1 MRAEFEMTKKQ
12 MEGYQKL
19 ISKDNNIRWVWFGG
33 GAWWWKTYLWVF
45 WIWSMCM
52 EYPWTRR
59 FFARKTLKALRSTTF
74 MSYQKMC
81 EDMWLP
87 ILQRWHLNWGDQVI
101 RFYNKSEIV
110 LVDAAPVSSDPLYLS
125 LWWWEYTG
133 WMIEESNELEK
144 NGVDT
149 LYTRIWRRKNDEYW
163 IPPRIL
169 ETFNPDKWHIYHR
182 YYKPRKDWKDWSNW
196 LFFVK
201 SLATDNPMIS
211 PEYIKNLEKSPMI
224 IKERLLYW
232 NFDYDDTPGRLYD
245 YDSLMN
251 FDKNSQTNGKK
262 WITCDVARSGRDTS
276 IIYLWDWWHIKKRIT
291 FETNTTTELS
301 KKIIEIAQQEW
312 ITMSDVMA
320 DEVGVWWW
328 VVDETWC
335 LGFISNASIYNKVD
349 SEWKEVLDDNYK
361 PVQQN
366 YSTLFDQCCF
376 EMAIYINNNIIS
388 SYEYD
393 TMLIEELDIML
404 EIIKDGKR
412 KIISKDERKKKLWRS
427 PDRADCFV
435 MRRALMYKQ
444 MTKSKNQLWS
454 MAI

>member
-59 FFARKTLKALRSTTF
+59 FFARKTLKALRSTTY

-87 ILQRWHLNWGDQVI
+87 MLQRWHLNWGDQVI

-232 NFDYDDTPGRLYD
+232 NFDYDDTLWRLYD
-245 YDSLMN
+245 YNKILDLATN
-251 FDKNSQTNGKK
+251 QRQNGKRY
-262 WITCDVARSGRDTS
+262 ITCDPARLWKDKCIIRVRDWREE
-276 IIYLWDWWHIKKRIT
+276 IDKVIYAKCTL
-291 FETNTTTELS
+291 
-301 KKIIEIAQQEW
+301 
-312 ITMSDVMA
+312 
-320 DEVGVWWW
+320 DEVQDKIKELCQRYIIPMSNVI
-328 VVDETWC
+328 VDMDWLWAGIVDNIKC
-335 LGFISNASIYNKVD
+335 KWFSNGWSPIDIRTSKQKYDGIPKP
-349 SEWKEVLDDNYK
+349 NYGNLK
-361 PVQQN
+361 
-366 YSTLFDQCCF
+366 DQCSF
-376 EMAIYINNNIIS
+376 GIAKYINEWYIRLTNLNDDLIS
-388 SYEYD
+388 
-393 TMLIEELDIML
+393 ELDNIVQVW
-404 EIIKDGKR
+404 IWADKPQ
-412 KIISKDERKKKLWRS
+412 KIISKDDIKKKIWRS
-427 PDRADCFV
+427 PDEFDSLM
-435 MRRALMYKQ
+435 MRMRFELQPEKVW
-444 MTKSKNQLWS
+444 MTL
-454 MAI
+454 IF